1 MLFCGT
7 YHGECAFAAVW
18 TRSPEIPFN
27 HYNSVVLWSS
37 CSRWQLR
44 QSLGT
49 AVGEQPLGTGTVCG
63 LSALGRPCWGN
74 HIWAGQ
80 GWSCPLSSA
89 MGPLL
94 GQAILMP
101 ACWGLLSEPRFS
113 ALPQQCL
120 PHWIEQKPQ
129 FEAESASQCVHSQP
143 TSRARAAKG
152 WWGLP
157 CPWCLSD

>member
-49 AVGEQPLGTGTVCG
+49 AVGEQPLGIGTVCG
-63 LSALGRPCWGN
+63 LSALRRPCWGN

-101 ACWGLLSEPRFS
+101 ACWGLLSEPCFS

-120 PHWIEQKPQ
+120 PHWIVLSKSHSLRQKVLLSVYTLSPQ
-129 FEAESASQCVHSQP
+129 AGPELQKV
-143 TSRARAAKG
+143 G
-152 WWGLP
+152 GLSP
-157 CPWCLSD
+157 APGA